1 MGNGERYKRLAN
13 AIRTLQMIPNALLT
27 LLMACECLRKMAAN
41 DSIRNIRWNLG
52 DAS

>member
-13 AIRTLQMIPNALLT
+13 VLQTLQMLPNSLPT
-27 LLMACECLRKMAAN
+27 LSCECSRKLAVN
-41 DSIRNIRWNLG
+41 DSIRSIRWNLG